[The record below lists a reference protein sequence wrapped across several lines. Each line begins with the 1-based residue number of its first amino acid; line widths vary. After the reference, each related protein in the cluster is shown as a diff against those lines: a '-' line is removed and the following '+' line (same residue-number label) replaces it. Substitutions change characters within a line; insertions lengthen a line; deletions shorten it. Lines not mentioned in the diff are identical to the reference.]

1 MSNEGGKRKQNKK
14 EKKETVLIAVGF
26 QLLYYTFLG
35 LWSTTKARTHT
46 RLILAYFFCGW
57 FLVGVQFQGSMAVE
71 LRKLA
76 AFYTPTHTR
85 LFGWPTWLTVLWG
98 FYRIVQGDTTKMLTA
113 AKLGPVNGFFRVFV
127 VWCHETPTKG
137 WNMVETIFEVDCI
150 AGLFLDF

>member
-1 MSNEGGKRKQNKK
+1 
-14 EKKETVLIAVGF
+14 
-26 QLLYYTFLG
+26 
-35 LWSTTKARTHT
+35 
-46 RLILAYFFCGW
+46 
-57 FLVGVQFQGSMAVE
+57 MAVE